1 MSKGRHR
8 RQKNRKRALA
18 TAAVLTATSA
28 LPAIVATQE
37 ASAASITTWDL
48 VAKCESTNNWSINT
62 GNGYYGGL
70 QFSASTWKAFGG
82 HKYAPNAHLATKQ
95 QQINIAEKV
104 LAVQGPG
111 AWPVCSVRAGL
122 TKGGPAPKFEF
133 KAAPAKP
140 KAVTPKSAPSTQ
152 SSTSKGQRAAAFAKK
167 QIGDSYLWGGNGPN
181 RWDCS
186 GLTSGAWRSV
196 GISLPR
202 TADQQWKKLPRV
214 SLKDIKPGDLVAFGY
229 SSSYADHIGIYVGNG
244 YLVDT
249 ASKYGGNVGMGKLY
263 SRAGGGSWRML
274 GAVRP
279 APYTGTTT
287 QTTPVKPKPKAE
299 KPAPKPATPSKPAQG
314 GKGAEVTV
322 KSGDTLSGIAVTH
335 DVKGGWRPLYA
346 ANKSVVGDNP
356 NLIYPKQVLTIP
368 GATATKTSAPV
379 EKKAEAKPKV
389 ELKRSESVAK
399 AVSAGWVTP
408 VSAGVSTGYKVAGSS
423 WSSGYHTGIDF
434 SVKGGT
440 AIKAVHS
447 GTVVKA
453 GWGGS
458 YGNEVII
465 KHAPGVYTQYAH
477 LSSINVKTGA
487 KVSTGRMIGLSGA
500 TGNVT
505 GPHLHFE
512 VRTGVNYGTDINPVN
527 FLSGKGV
534 SL

>member
-8 RQKNRKRALA
+8 RVKNRKRALA
-18 TAAVLTATSA
+18 TAVVLSATTA

-37 ASAASITTWDL
+37 ASAASISTWDK
-48 VAKCESTNNWSINT
+48 VAQCESSGDWSINT

-70 QFSASTWKAFGG
+70 QFTPSTWKAFGG
-82 HKYAPNAHLATKQ
+82 HKYASNAHLATKQ

-122 TKGGPAPKFEF
+122 TKGGPAPKFEY
-133 KAAPAKP
+133 KAAPAP
-140 KAVTPKSAPSTQ
+140 KKATPKKSAPSSS
-152 SSTSKGQRAAAFAKK
+152 SSTSKGQKAAAFAKA
-167 QIGDSYLWGGNGPN
+167 QIGDKYLWGGNGPN

-196 GISLPR
+196 GVSIPR
-202 TADQQWKKLPRV
+202 TADAQWKKLPRV
-214 SLKDIKPGDLVAFGY
+214 SLKNLKPGDLIAFGY
-229 SSSYADHIGIYVGNG
+229 KSSYADHIGIYVGNG

-249 ASKYGGNVGMGKLY
+249 ASKYGGGVGMGKLY
-263 SRAGGGSWRML
+263 SRTGGGAWKIL

-279 APYTGTTT
+279 VPYTGS
-287 QTTPVKPKPKAE
+287 TTP
-299 KPAPKPATPSKPAQG
+299 KPAPKPKPPQG
-314 GKGAEVTV
+314 GKGPEYTV
-322 KSGDTLSGIAVTH
+322 KSGDTLSNIARVH
-335 DVKGGWRPLYA
+335 EVSGGWKPLYA
-346 ANKSVVGDNP
+346 ANKSVIGDNP

-368 GATATKTSAPV
+368 GAATTNKTSSTS
-379 EKKAEAKPKV
+379 EKPEV
-389 ELKRSESVAK
+389 NLKRSEHVAK
-399 AVSAGWVTP
+399 AVTADWVAP
-408 VSAGVSTGYKVAGSS
+408 VSANVSTGYKATGSS

-434 SVKGGT
+434 SVKAGT
-440 AIKAVHS
+440 PVKAVGT

-453 GWGGS
+453 GWGGA

-477 LSSINVKTGA
+477 LSSISVKPGT
-487 KVSTGRMIGLSGA
+487 KVSPGRMIGLSGS
-500 TGNVT
+500 TGNST

-512 VRTGVNYGTDINPVN
+512 ARTSVRYGSDINPVS

>member
-37 ASAASITTWDL
+37 ASAASVSTWDL

-111 AWPVCSVRAGL
+111 AWPVCSVKAGL
-122 TKGGPAPKFEF
+122 TKGGPAPKFEY
-133 KAAPAKP
+133 KAAPAQP
-140 KAVTPKSAPSTQ
+140 KATTPKSAPSTQ
-152 SSTSKGQRAAAFAKK
+152 SSSSKGQRAAAFAKK

-196 GISLPR
+196 GVSLPR

-214 SLKDIKPGDLVAFGY
+214 SLNSLKPGDLIAFGY
-229 SSSYADHIGIYVGNG
+229 SSGYANHIGMYVGNG

-249 ASKYGGNVGMGKLY
+249 ASKYGGGVGMGKL
-263 SRAGGGSWRML
+263 SARTGGGSWRIL

-279 APYTGTTT
+279 VPYVSA
-287 QTTPVKPKPKAE
+287 TTPAKPTP
-299 KPAPKPATPSKPAQG
+299 KPAPKPAPKPKPPTG

-322 KSGDTLSGIAVTH
+322 KPGDTLSGIATIQQ
-335 DVKGGWRPLYA
+335 VKGGWQTLYS
-346 ANKSVVGDNP
+346 ANKSVIGNDP

-368 GATATKTSAPV
+368 GAATAVKSSAV
-379 EKKAEAKPKV
+379 EKRAQAKPPV
-389 ELKRSESVAK
+389 NLNRSESVAK
-399 AVSAGWVTP
+399 AVSAGWVAP
-408 VSAGVSTGYKVAGSS
+408 VSAGVSTGYKATGSS

-434 SVKGGT
+434 SVKSGT
-440 AIKAVHS
+440 AVKAVHA

-453 GWGGS
+453 GWGGA
-458 YGNEVII
+458 YGNEVVI
-465 KHAPGVYTQYAH
+465 KHAPGVYTHYAH
-477 LSSINVKTGA
+477 LSSINVKVGA
-487 KVSTGRMIGLSGA
+487 KVSTGRMIGLSGS
-500 TGNVT
+500 TGNST

-512 VRTGVNYGTDINPVN
+512 VRTGSGYGTDINPVS